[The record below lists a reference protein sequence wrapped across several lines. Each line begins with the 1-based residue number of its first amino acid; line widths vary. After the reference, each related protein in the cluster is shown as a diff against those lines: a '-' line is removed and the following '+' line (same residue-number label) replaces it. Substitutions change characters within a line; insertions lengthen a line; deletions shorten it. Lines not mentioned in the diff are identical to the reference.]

1 MAEQR
6 GAAPAGGGGGRPG
19 RITAEESFLDLIDQI
34 AYGDLDAWRRI
45 YASARGDAA
54 VRQAIIRASG
64 MVEPDY
70 ASAGALWR
78 TLVERMPPV
87 QRQQDSAATEESP
100 LVGAAATAA
109 NRRAAR

>member
-1 MAEQR
+1 MAAQR
-6 GAAPAGGGGGRPG
+6 SAPPDGGGGRPG

-45 YASARGDAA
+45 YASARRDAA
-54 VRQAIIRASG
+54 VRQAVIRAAG

-78 TLVERMPPV
+78 TLVERMPPL
-87 QRQQDSAATEESP
+87 QLRQDSAAAAEAP
-100 LVGAAATAA
+100 LVSVAAAVATHE
-109 NRRAAR
+109 AAR